1 MTDTPSK
8 EDFRKLIESIN
19 TAADQITSKL
29 KAQSD
34 VISKTSSKVEEINS
48 ALNSKKLSL
57 ESQMA
62 KAVEEGNDVAF
73 KALKA
78 NYDELQKI
86 QSRISSIS
94 DTQIISDTDALRLE
108 NTLNSI
114 LSGINE
120 LGTKPGD
127 LPSRTL
133 RPEVQ
138 TPGASPVNWQQQGLV
153 PSQVRITGGGKRR
166 KTKKYR
172 KRGGYVYKKSPT
184 RKLVTKRRRKSN
196 TKTKSKRH

>member
-1 MTDTPSK
+1 MTDTPSR

-19 TAADQITSKL
+19 IAADQITNKL
-29 KAQSD
+29 KIQSD
-34 VISKTSSKVEEINS
+34 VISKTSSKVDDINS

-62 KAVEEGNDVAF
+62 KAIEEGNDAAF

-86 QSRISSIS
+86 QNKITGISN
-94 DTQIISDTDALRLE
+94 TQIISDTDALRLE
-108 NTLNSI
+108 NTLDSI

-127 LPSRTL
+127 APSKTL
-133 RPEVQ
+133 RPITQ
-138 TPGASPVNWQQQGLV
+138 TPGVSPINWQQQGLV
-153 PSQVRITGGGKRR
+153 PSQVRTRTGGKQRR
-166 KTKKYR
+166 TKKYH

-184 RKLVTKRRRKSN
+184 RKLVTRRRRKS
-196 TKTKSKRH
+196 KRH

>member
-1 MTDTPSK
+1 MTDTPSQ
-8 EDFRKLIESIN
+8 EDFRTLIESIN
-19 TAADQITSKL
+19 AAADQITNKL
-29 KAQSD
+29 KIQSD

-62 KAVEEGNDVAF
+62 QAIEEGNDAAF
-73 KALKA
+73 KALKS

-86 QSRISSIS
+86 QGRISSIS

-127 LPSRTL
+127 APSRTL
-133 RPEVQ
+133 RPTIQ
-138 TPGASPVNWQQQGLV
+138 RPGTSPVNWQQQGLV
-153 PSQVRITGGGKRR
+153 PSQIRSRTGGKRR
-166 KTKKYR
+166 KTKR
-172 KRGGYVYKKSPT
+172 NHKRGGYVYKKSPT
-184 RKLVTKRRRKSN
+184 RKLVTRRRRKS
-196 TKTKSKRH
+196 KRR